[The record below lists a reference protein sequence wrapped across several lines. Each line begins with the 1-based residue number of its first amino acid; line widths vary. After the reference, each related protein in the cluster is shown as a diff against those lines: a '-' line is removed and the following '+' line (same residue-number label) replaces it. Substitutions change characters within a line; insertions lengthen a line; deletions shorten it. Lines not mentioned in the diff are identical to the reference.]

1 MDKMERIWQNLW
13 KRKKKKFS
21 RESEPQ
27 EVEDKEN
34 DSPTGRGEG
43 EVERIIIKSSGNLS
57 ALSLSTM
64 KDLNCKSFSSRG
76 E

>member
-21 RESEPQ
+21 RESGPK

-34 DSPTGRGEG
+34 DSTAVDRGED
-43 EVERIIIKSSGNLS
+43 ESADVLFPNLGVDPIPQ
-57 ALSLSTM
+57 M
-64 KDLNCKSFSSRG
+64 
-76 E
+76 

>member
-21 RESEPQ
+21 RESGPK

-34 DSPTGRGEG
+34 DSTAVDRGED
-43 EVERIIIKSSGNLS
+43 EVERIIIKSSGNP
-57 ALSLSTM
+57 T
-64 KDLNCKSFSSRG
+64 
-76 E
+76 